1 VTPDILIDATD
12 ASRWPSDP
20 ERRRDATEP
29 DSRIARDE
37 LAPRSD
43 RRRIMRSFTLTAAL
57 AAVLVSTSLAGA
69 FAASAPTATG
79 TPLPG
84 SAPQMQSVMPDAM
97 TTGAIT
103 AQAQAAPKPAH
114 FAMQHET
121 LRPRLAHIDRQLGA
135 ANHRMTVDHGR
146 GYLTAAEYRML
157 RARSHD
163 IRLDAQRTA
172 SNHRGALP
180 KSSFVTFQNRI
191 DRLNREIH
199 HAVTT

>member
-1 VTPDILIDATD
+1 
-12 ASRWPSDP
+12 
-20 ERRRDATEP
+20 
-29 DSRIARDE
+29 
-37 LAPRSD
+37 
-43 RRRIMRSFTLTAAL
+43 MRSQTLRAAL

-69 FAASAPTATG
+69 YAAASPTAPG
-79 TPLPG
+79 TPAANAAYQAQP
-84 SAPQMQSVMPDAM
+84 VKPDAM

-103 AQAQAAPKPAH
+103 APTHATPKSAH
-114 FAMQHET
+114 VAMQREVF
-121 LRPRLAHIDRQLGA
+121 RPRLAHIDRRLGE

-163 IRLDAQRTA
+163 IRLDVQRTA
-172 SNHRGALP
+172 ANHRGALP
-180 KSSFVTFQNRI
+180 KASFVAFQNRI

>member
-1 VTPDILIDATD
+1 
-12 ASRWPSDP
+12 
-20 ERRRDATEP
+20 
-29 DSRIARDE
+29 
-37 LAPRSD
+37 
-43 RRRIMRSFTLTAAL
+43 MRSFTLRAAL

-69 FAASAPTATG
+69 YAAALPTAPG
-79 TPLPG
+79 TPLPN
-84 SAPQMQSVMPDAM
+84 AAAQAQPIKPDAM

-103 AQAQAAPKPAH
+103 TPTQPKPAH
-114 FAMQHET
+114 VAMRRPEF
-121 LRPRLAHIDRQLGA
+121 RPRLAHIDRQLGA
-135 ANHRMTVDHGR
+135 ANHRITVDHGR

-172 SNHRGALP
+172 ANHRGALP
-180 KSSFVTFQNRI
+180 KANFVAFQNRI

>member
-1 VTPDILIDATD
+1 
-12 ASRWPSDP
+12 
-20 ERRRDATEP
+20 
-29 DSRIARDE
+29 
-37 LAPRSD
+37 
-43 RRRIMRSFTLTAAL
+43 MRSFTLKAAL

-69 FAASAPTATG
+69 YAAALPTAPG
-79 TPLPG
+79 TPLPN
-84 SAPQMQSVMPDAM
+84 AAYQAQPVKPDAM

-103 AQAQAAPKPAH
+103 TPTQPKPAH
-114 FAMQHET
+114 VAMQREVF
-121 LRPRLAHIDRQLGA
+121 RPRLAHIDRQLGA

-172 SNHRGALP
+172 ANHRGALP
-180 KSSFVTFQNRI
+180 KASFVAFQNRI